1 MSPTTPRTN
10 TAPSTTADQAAADPA
25 AANPAAATPAA
36 RRDPAA
42 SVIDPLTGMPEPA
55 APAAGPLGRDLP
67 APPPTA
73 AAELPPYLLPLS
85 GAGVLLGGLAL
96 LLGITVYL
104 QLRRSH
110 GELSRQIKDLRTKL
124 AALDLDQTLESVAG
138 GSSEQPP
145 LSSWLSPTP
154 GTPPTLQPKAM
165 PVSAPQSGLDLQ
177 PPVIQNDTSASSGIP
192 PLDPV
197 AVAPP
202 APAPILLSKAMLIQ
216 AINNGDRQLLR
227 EHSTA
232 QLNITSESENALA
245 MGRSQATQL
254 EAVTGGGSYWLA
266 VINDQAWLFPTEL
279 TLKGFLSVQP
289 SKGLYSYEKQILSK
303 PELLEPALLRQ
314 EGNRWTVET
323 LGRVAIP

>member
-10 TAPSTTADQAAADPA
+10 AAPSTTIDPA

-36 RRDPAA
+36 RRAP
-42 SVIDPLTGMPEPA
+42 IDPLTGMPEPA
-55 APAAGPLGRDLP
+55 APAAAPLGRDLP

-96 LLGITVYL
+96 LMGITVYL

-124 AALDLDQTLESVAG
+124 AALDLDQTLESLAG

-165 PVSAPQSGLDLQ
+165 PVSPPQSGLDLQ

-202 APAPILLSKAMLIQ
+202 APAPILLSKAILIQ
-216 AINNGDRQLLR
+216 ALNNGDRQLLR
-227 EHSTA
+227 EHTTA

>member
-1 MSPTTPRTN
+1 MPARTQPETAPAPESTAAPAETPVQDRVTTPPPREQA
-10 TAPSTTADQAAADPA
+10 APVNPAPFPDERIEIPAASAQAAAP
-25 AANPAAATPAA
+25 
-36 RRDPAA
+36 
-42 SVIDPLTGMPEPA
+42 
-55 APAAGPLGRDLP
+55 
-67 APPPTA
+67 
-73 AAELPPYLLPLS
+73 ELPPYLLPLS
-85 GAGVLLGGLAL
+85 VAGIVLGGLAL
-96 LLGITVYL
+96 LMGITVYL

-110 GELSRQIKDLRTKL
+110 NKLNKHLNELKGELNGLAGDMGSLRGSASTAPD
-124 AALDLDQTLESVAG
+124 AAEPQWRDWGSPVQPGGLEWAAELNRTAAAVEAARYQPEPPRPAPPV
-138 GSSEQPP
+138 SEQPI
-145 LSSWLSPTP
+145 SNR
-154 GTPPTLQPKAM
+154 
-165 PVSAPQSGLDLQ
+165 
-177 PPVIQNDTSASSGIP
+177 I
-192 PLDPV
+192 
-197 AVAPP
+197 
-202 APAPILLSKAMLIQ
+202 LSKAMLIQ
-216 AINNGDRQLLR
+216 ALNNGDRQLLR
-227 EHSTA
+227 EHTTA

>member
-10 TAPSTTADQAAADPA
+10 AAPSTTIDPA

-36 RRDPAA
+36 RRAP
-42 SVIDPLTGMPEPA
+42 IDPLTGMPEPA
-55 APAAGPLGRDLP
+55 APAAAPLGRDLP

-96 LLGITVYL
+96 LMGITVYL

-124 AALDLDQTLESVAG
+124 AALDLDQTLESLAG

-145 LSSWLSPTP
+145 LPSWPSPTP

-165 PVSAPQSGLDLQ
+165 PVSPPQSGLDLQ

-202 APAPILLSKAMLIQ
+202 APAPILLSKAILIQ
-216 AINNGDRQLLR
+216 ALNNGDRQLLR
-227 EHSTA
+227 EHTTA